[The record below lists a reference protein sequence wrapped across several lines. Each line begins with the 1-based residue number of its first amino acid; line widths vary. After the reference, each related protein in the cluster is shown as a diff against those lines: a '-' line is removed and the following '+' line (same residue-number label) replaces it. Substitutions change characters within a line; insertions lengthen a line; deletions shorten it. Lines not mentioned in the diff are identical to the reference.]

1 MEFIQ
6 NISFGIQ
13 NTNSLNVAS
22 SNVSKDTL
30 AEKCLAITSKG
41 EDFILLSDV
50 RIPSGENYSNIINKS
65 FWELKT
71 PYNVIYN
78 SKNTKRGTAIIYKRD
93 LEIKI
98 VQEWKDDSGNI
109 LIAKVHFEK
118 YNKFLLLGAIY
129 GENKDN
135 AKGFFNFIEK
145 ALESTNERDR
155 AIILGGG
162 LEYSNRSI

>member
-65 FWELKT
+65 FWELKIID
-71 PYNVIYN
+71 VI
-78 SKNTKRGTAIIYKRD
+78 T
-93 LEIKI
+93 
-98 VQEWKDDSGNI
+98 
-109 LIAKVHFEK
+109 
-118 YNKFLLLGAIY
+118 
-129 GENKDN
+129 
-135 AKGFFNFIEK
+135 
-145 ALESTNERDR
+145 
-155 AIILGGG
+155 
-162 LEYSNRSI
+162 